1 MDNNITT
8 QLEEGRL
15 ISVYET
21 DFEVL
26 TAINRIFLEDKGFDL
41 DPTYSQGVFY
51 KKFGF
56 QEPREKSDLVSQY
69 PEVKQMDCRKLS
81 YPREWFNSI
90 IFDPPFL
97 FRDRIAVNNDVI
109 CGRFSF
115 FKTFEDLLSMYED
128 SLKEF
133 NRVLKD
139 RGYLVFKCQDM
150 TDGKFYCSHCN
161 IIQLAEKLGFEL
173 RDIFI
178 LVRKNKITPKAK
190 KQNCSRKVHCYY
202 LVFRKLKAMEVK
214 QEAMQSEARHSSQA

>member
-1 MDNNITT
+1 MDSNITT

-26 TAINRIFLEDKGFDL
+26 TAINRIFLEDKGFYL

-69 PEVKQMDCRKLS
+69 PEVKQMDCRKLG

-97 FRDRIAVNNDVI
+97 FRDRVAVNNDVI

-115 FKTFEDLLSMYED
+115 FKTFEELLSMYEN

-139 RGYLVFKCQDM
+139 RGY
-150 TDGKFYCSHCN
+150 
-161 IIQLAEKLGFEL
+161 
-173 RDIFI
+173 
-178 LVRKNKITPKAK
+178 
-190 KQNCSRKVHCYY
+190 
-202 LVFRKLKAMEVK
+202 
-214 QEAMQSEARHSSQA
+214 